1 MKLITNKKR
10 NRNDTLPKQI
20 IVDQIEGNN
29 DHSTVL
35 LINVINI
42 LPTQDKVLFPKFR
55 KVISAV
61 DYIPLK

>member
-29 DHSTVL
+29 DHPTVL

-42 LPTQDKVLFPKFR
+42 LSTQD
-55 KVISAV
+55 
-61 DYIPLK
+61 